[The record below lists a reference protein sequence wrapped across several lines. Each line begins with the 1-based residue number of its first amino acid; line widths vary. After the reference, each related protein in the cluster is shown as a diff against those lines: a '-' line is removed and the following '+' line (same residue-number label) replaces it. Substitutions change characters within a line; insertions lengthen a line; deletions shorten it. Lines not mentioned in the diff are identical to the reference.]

1 MTFFFLNKNFFYY
14 YFYKKSAYL
23 IFSFWSTVW
32 LLPTLLLGPC
42 NVEPGGYIEKGGQGK
57 ASQFRVLTAGLGGIL
72 GERSYGARKAR
83 TEFNWRADGGVP
95 EVLWRVY
102 VPQTSIYRLH
112 IRPGL
117 FCLKVT
123 SNTIPRSLWL
133 PTAQI
138 QFLLIAYCKVLV
150 NSSGLVALAA
160 LIIFRRM
167 AGKELWR
174 MSSYAPLHVAAFLP
188 AAGPEAVF
196 SLCLKELPIA

>member
-1 MTFFFLNKNFFYY
+1 M
-14 YFYKKSAYL
+14 
-23 IFSFWSTVW
+23 
-32 LLPTLLLGPC
+32 
-42 NVEPGGYIEKGGQGK
+42 
-57 ASQFRVLTAGLGGIL
+57 

-95 EVLWRVY
+95 EVLWRVH

-112 IRPGL
+112 VRPGL

-123 SNTIPRSLWL
+123 SNAIPRSLWL

-160 LIIFRRM
+160 LIIFFQKNGWEG
-167 AGKELWR
+167 ALKNVFLCPIAC
-174 MSSYAPLHVAAFLP
+174 SCLP
-188 AAGPEAVF
+188 ACSRARRCVFLVSKGITNSLEQKSRNGFAFDGWTVSYRRYLYVTGPQRICFILQKPCDPV
-196 SLCLKELPIA
+196 